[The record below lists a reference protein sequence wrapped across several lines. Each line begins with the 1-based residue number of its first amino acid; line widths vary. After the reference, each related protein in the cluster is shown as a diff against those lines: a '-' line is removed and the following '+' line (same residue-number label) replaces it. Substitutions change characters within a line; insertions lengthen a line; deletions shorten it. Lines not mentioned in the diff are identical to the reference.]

1 MLDAREPQPFSR
13 GLEVAPG
20 YWILDHLAR
29 GNRLDVYDGWSG
41 DRAARVVL
49 KMLRPDREHETRP
62 RRELLREGRL
72 LERLSHP
79 HIVRAYETI
88 DGERPLVVLETLGG
102 QTLDHLLTDGG
113 PLSER
118 EAAHLG
124 LQLGS
129 AIGYLHRRRILHLDL
144 KPANLIA
151 EAGRVKLI
159 DLSVAGP
166 PGRVRAGT
174 GTWCYMAPEQARGGG
189 VGRAADIWGLGAVL
203 FEALAGEPLYD
214 DDELE
219 EYPQLA
225 RPIPRLRERRPDAG
239 ELASLVDDCL
249 RPVPRDRPSVEELL
263 GRLQPRAGIAA
274 AGRRHS
280 RASR

>member
-1 MLDAREPQPFSR
+1 MLDAREPQPFPS
-13 GLEVAPG
+13 GLEIAPG
-20 YWILDHLAR
+20 YRILGHLAR
-29 GNRLDVYDGWSG
+29 GNRLDVYDGWSDERG
-41 DRAARVVL
+41 TRCVL

-72 LERLSHP
+72 LEGLSHP

-88 DGERPLVVLETLGG
+88 DGERPVVVLETLGG
-102 QTLDHLLTDGG
+102 QTLDHLLEEDGALT
-113 PLSER
+113 PA

-129 AIGYLHRRRILHLDL
+129 AIRYLHHHRILHLDL
-144 KPANLIA
+144 KPPNLIA
-151 EAGRVKLI
+151 EAGRVKVI

-166 PGRVRAGT
+166 PGRIPAGT

-189 VGRAADIWGLGAVL
+189 VGRAADVWGLGAVL

-214 DDELE
+214 DDEAE

-225 RPIPRLRERRPDAG
+225 RPIPRLGERRPDSG
-239 ELASLVDDCL
+239 ELASVVDDCL
-249 RPVPRDRPSVEELL
+249 RPTPRDRPSIEELL
-263 GRLQPRAGIAA
+263 GRLETLAGDRRA
-274 AGRRHS
+274 
-280 RASR
+280 RAVALPGL